1 MAAPLARGTYA
12 APIARAKLAF
22 ACAHGMGEAEVL
34 ALLETT
40 AAELDDPD
48 ARLPVAPAMRF
59 WAHLARRLD
68 DPGLPVRFAAS
79 LSASDVGVL
88 GFAALTAG
96 SAREAMARAIKY
108 YAVLADTAQLVATER
123 TEGVRIELVRPGERT
138 LALRL
143 MNENTLACILQ
154 IVRRVTRTRVV
165 PASVAFR
172 HPAPRD
178 VAAHGAF
185 FGVAPVFG
193 AAGDWLVLPAAALE
207 RVPPSPDAAM
217 TSFFEHHAQRVLAR
231 IASDEPLAARVRSA
245 IAQALTG
252 GVPSMAAI
260 ARRLGTSDRTLRRAL
275 DREGIGFRALIDDVR
290 RELAAEYLATSRAT
304 IAETAFLLGFSEAS
318 AFSRAFRRWYG
329 RAPRD
334 HARASATP
342 PASRRTRP

>member
-12 APIARAKLAF
+12 SPIARAKLAF
-22 ACAHGMGEAEVL
+22 ARSHGMSEAEVL

-59 WAHLARRLD
+59 WAHLARRVD

-108 YAVLADTAQLVATER
+108 YAVLADTAQLIATESAA
-123 TEGVRIELVRPGERT
+123 GIHIALVRPGERT

-154 IVRRVTRTRVV
+154 VVRGVTRARVV
-165 PASVAFR
+165 PIGVGFR
-172 HPAPRD
+172 HRAPRD
-178 VAAHGAF
+178 VAAHRAF
-185 FGVAPVFG
+185 FGVAPTFD
-193 AAGDWLVLPAAALE
+193 ASGDWLVLPAGALE
-207 RVPPSPDAAM
+207 RAPPSPDAAM
-217 TSFFEHHAQRVLAR
+217 TSFFERHAQRILAR

-275 DREGIGFRALIDDVR
+275 DREGIGFRGLVDDVR
-290 RELAAEYLATSRAT
+290 RELAAEYLSTSRAT
-304 IAETAFLLGFSEAS
+304 VTEIAFLLGFSEAS

-334 HARASATP
+334 HGRA
-342 PASRRTRP
+342 